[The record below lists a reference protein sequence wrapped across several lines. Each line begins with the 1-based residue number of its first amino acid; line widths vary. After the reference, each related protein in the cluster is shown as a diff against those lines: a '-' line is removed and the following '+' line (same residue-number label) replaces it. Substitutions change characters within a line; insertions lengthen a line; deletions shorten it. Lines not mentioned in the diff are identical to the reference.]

1 MSVRIFNHLSIISV
15 AACILAGCATTQN
28 AEPKTTITSA
38 AVPATQTTTE
48 PATTQTAVPHLQI
61 SDFQPIA
68 NRVEWPA
75 APAPE
80 TTVPTSNIQSGVADN
95 VWVEGKG
102 FFRGTLQD
110 VYNDLTDVMVI
121 GPTHMT
127 QNIERDEFVQTDAL
141 TSYVMHVKMKYI
153 LSVEFDLTAK
163 LEPVFD
169 GETQVGWFYQSDKT
183 AGTRFIQM
191 ISDSIIIRQIE
202 NGWFSVEM
210 RSLNQATQDKEK
222 EARAHVETL
231 FSYWQEAS
239 AARAPSPAAVPET
252 NTDSAE

>member
-28 AEPKTTITSA
+28 AEPKTTAASA
-38 AVPATQTTTE
+38 AVPAPQTTE
-48 PATTQTAVPHLQI
+48 STTPKTIAPHLQI
-61 SDFQPIA
+61 SDIQPIA
-68 NRVEWPA
+68 DRVEWPA
-75 APAPE
+75 APAAE
-80 TTVPTSNIQSGVADN
+80 TAVPASNIQSGIADN

-191 ISDSIIIRQIE
+191 ISDTIIIRQIE